1 MNTERWKQVD
11 EMMHSALQRPAE
23 EREGFL
29 RQECAGDEALERE
42 VRSLLAARQE
52 AGSFLETPA
61 IEVAGGSLFGEDSGM
76 SGPEEKGPQLA
87 GAMVSHYRIVKKLG
101 GGGMGVVYK
110 AEDTTLNRHVA
121 LKFLSEK
128 FSEDVEKL
136 ERFRRE
142 ARAAALLNHPNICT
156 VHEIGE
162 HEGRPFIAMELLE
175 GQTLKD
181 RLATTAVSSPPAGSG
196 EFTSP
201 HDGVKPPLHLSQL
214 LDLSIEIAD
223 ALDTAHQKGIIHRDI
238 KPGNIFVTS
247 RGQAKILDF
256 GLAKL
261 MMSAVARAAASAV
274 TGSGDGDIPTP
285 ELPVPAIDR
294 EHLTSPGTTMGT
306 VAYMSPEQARGEAL
320 DARTDL
326 FSFGAVIYEM
336 ATGRKAFSGGTT
348 AVIFHRILAED
359 PAPATQLYPDLPP
372 ELDRIIS
379 KCLEKDRDLRYQGAA
394 EVRADLKRLKR
405 DTSSAHSHTGEHSE
419 LPPEVE
425 GRLHLQSRAE
435 DTGSDSEMIA
445 AIVKR
450 HKKSLAGGL
459 AVLGVLAAILIYW
472 LTPPLPPPSLSDY
485 VQITH
490 DGIPKSL
497 MGTDGSRLYLEE
509 VGPGFTTPIAQVS
522 VTGGDVI
529 PMHTPL
535 ANMVIRNVSPDGSN
549 LLLMARTGLGIE
561 GALWAMPILGN
572 SPRRLAN
579 LVGYDGAWSPDG
591 RKLIYAEGN
600 NLFLGDG
607 DGANSQKLASLPGS
621 ALMPA
626 WAPNG
631 KQIRFS
637 IVDLKTLHSSLW
649 QISAD
654 GTGLR
659 QLFPGWR
666 SESGECCGKWTPDGK
681 YFVFESE
688 GQIWAVRERRNPLR
702 RVSHAPVQLTSGA
715 ITYSDPLP
723 DKDGRKLYAV
733 AGFMRG
739 ELDRYDSQTSAFV
752 PYLGGISAGDVTF
765 SIDGK
770 WVAYVSYP
778 EGILWESNADGSE
791 KLQLSSSSLHALL
804 PRWSPD
810 GKEIAFYSNQPG
822 KPSRIYLVSADG
834 GAPRKL
840 IPDAESQQPQADP
853 VWSPDGN
860 SIAFGSSSMVS
871 AQTSIQILDMK
882 THKVSSLPDSEGL
895 FSPRWSPDG
904 QYIAAL
910 PSNSHGLKMFDFK
923 TRKWAIVTDATVG
936 YPCWSHN
943 GQYIYFL
950 QTLQNPGVMRL
961 DIRNRKIE
969 QIASLKGFQLAG
981 YYGTWLGLTPDDE
994 PLLLKDTGTQDIVR
1008 MDWHA
1013 P

>member
-61 IEVAGGSLFGEDSGM
+61 IEIAGGSLFGEDSGM
-76 SGPEEKGPQLA
+76 SGPEEKDQQPP
-87 GAMVSHYRIVKKLG
+87 GAMVSHYRILKKLG

-128 FSEDVEKL
+128 FAEDIEKL

-142 ARAAALLNHPNICT
+142 ARAAAALNHPNICT
-156 VHEIGE
+156 IHEIGE
-162 HEGRPFIAMELLE
+162 HQGQPFIAMELLE
-175 GQTLKD
+175 GLPLKD
-181 RLATTAVSSPPAGSG
+181 CVDSRPVRIEL
-196 EFTSP
+196 
-201 HDGVKPPLHLSQL
+201 L
-214 LDLSIEIAD
+214 LDLAIEIAD
-223 ALDTAHQKGIIHRDI
+223 ALDAAHQKGIIHRDI
-238 KPGNIFVTS
+238 KPANIFVTS

-261 MMSAVARAAASAV
+261 TSGTGVSPVGMGQHGQEPHSA
-274 TGSGDGDIPTP
+274 
-285 ELPVPAIDR
+285 ELPTATIDPD
-294 EHLTSPGTTMGT
+294 HLTSPGSAVGT

-326 FSFGAVIYEM
+326 FSLGAVLYEM
-336 ATGRKAFSGGTT
+336 ATGRKAFSGDSI
-348 AVIFHRILAED
+348 AVIFHKILAEN
-359 PAPATQLYPDLPP
+359 PAPATRLYPDLPP
-372 ELDRIIS
+372 EFDRIII
-379 KCLEKDRDLRYQGAA
+379 KCLEKDRDLRFQSAA

-405 DTSSAHSHTGEHSE
+405 DTSSMHSRIGEPSE
-419 LPPEVE
+419 LPPE
-425 GRLHLQSRAE
+425 GRGGSPLQSMA
-435 DTGSDSEMIA
+435 DDAGSDSEMIA
-445 AIVKR
+445 TIVKR
-450 HKKSLAGGL
+450 HKRSLAGGL
-459 AVLGVLAAILIYW
+459 AVLAVLAAILIYW
-472 LTPPLPPPSLSDY
+472 LTPPLPSPSVSDY

-497 MGTDGSRLYLEE
+497 RGTDGSRLYLEE
-509 VGPGFTTPIAQVS
+509 VGPGFTAPIAQVS

-529 PMHTPL
+529 PMKTPL
-535 ANMVIRNVSPDGSN
+535 ANMVVRNVSPDGSN
-549 LLLMARTGLGIE
+549 LLLVARTGLGFE
-561 GALWAMPILGN
+561 GALWAMPTLGN
-572 SPRRLAN
+572 SPQRLAN

-591 RKLIYAEGN
+591 KKLIYAEGN
-600 NLFLGDG
+600 NLFLADG
-607 DGANSQKLASLPGS
+607 DGGNSEKLASLPGG
-621 ALMPA
+621 AFMPA
-626 WAPNG
+626 WAPDG
-631 KQIRFS
+631 KKIRLTV
-637 IVDLKTLHSSLW
+637 VDVRTQTSALW
-649 QISAD
+649 QMSAN
-654 GTGLR
+654 GRGLLP
-659 QLFPGWR
+659 LFHGWHSKSGEYYGR
-666 SESGECCGKWTPDGK
+666 GLLPLFHGWHSKSGECCGKWTPDGK
-681 YFVFESE
+681 YFVFESD
-688 GQIWAVRERRNPLR
+688 GQIWAVRERGNLLR
-702 RVSHAPVQLTSGA
+702 RVSRAPVQLTSGA
-715 ITYSDPLP
+715 IIYSDPLP

-733 AGFMRG
+733 AGFRRG
-739 ELDRYDSQTSAFV
+739 ELDRYDSQTSTFV

-765 SIDGK
+765 SQDGK

-778 EGILWESNADGSE
+778 EGVLWRSHVDGSD
-791 KLQLSSSSLHALL
+791 KLQISSSSLQALL

-822 KPSRIYLVSADG
+822 KPSRIYLISADG
-834 GAPRKL
+834 GAPREL
-840 IPDAESQQPQADP
+840 IPDTESLQPQADP
-853 VWSPDGN
+853 VWSPDGS
-860 SIAFGSSSMVS
+860 SIAFGSSTLVS
-871 AQTSIQILDMK
+871 PQTSIQIFDMK
-882 THKVSSLPDSEGL
+882 TYKVSSLPGSEGL

-910 PSNSHGLKMFDFK
+910 PSNSHGLKMFDFR
-923 TRKWAIVTDATVG
+923 TRKWALVTDATVG
-936 YPCWSHN
+936 YPCWSRN
-943 GQYIYFL
+943 GRYIYFL
-950 QTLQNPGVMRL
+950 QTLQDPGIMRL
-961 DIRNRKIE
+961 DVRNRKIE